1 MFAEA
6 ATSLPDPNN
15 FASIGWLLVGLAAI
29 AFGANQVVSL
39 WGKIAKPS
47 GADAMHAAAAR
58 FQPAGNYVTREEFQT
73 KFNELTHE
81 LHGIRTDMREME
93 RNLGD
98 GSEERIKDVH
108 NRLDLMPDRII
119 AQLTNLGV
127 LRRPSEG

>member
-6 ATSLPDPNN
+6 ATSLPDPNH

-39 WGKIAKPS
+39 WGKIATPS
-47 GADAMHAAAAR
+47 GADAMHAAAAK
-58 FQPAGNYVTREEFQT
+58 FQPVGDYVTRVEFQG
-73 KFNELTHE
+73 KLNELTRE

-93 RNLGD
+93 RVLSE

-108 NRLDLMPDRII
+108 DRLDSIPDRII

-127 LRRPSEG
+127 LLRPSQE